1 MNQIFLSGELLLMS
15 STQYTKKIALID
27 CNSFYVSCERLFNP
41 KIRNKPVVVL
51 SSNDGCII
59 SRSNEAKALGIKMG
73 EPYFK
78 AKDIILKNNVHI
90 FSSNY
95 SLYGDLSRRV
105 MRTLKRFNSEI
116 EIYSI
121 DEAFLDLSNFPD
133 DEVEEVGKEI
143 RSIVLQ
149 WTGIPTS
156 IGIAKTKTLSK
167 VANHIAKKT
176 KSGVVSLIGVKDI
189 DPILEKVAINDVWG
203 IGKQLTKF
211 FVQNG
216 INNAKQLKN
225 ISNTWI
231 KKSSNVLSSRTA
243 MELRGISC
251 ISLEAQSSKRKSCV
265 VSRSFAKKVEKLQEL
280 QGSITNYCLNAAEK
294 IRSESLIAKSI
305 TIFIRTSPFQNQFAY
320 YSNSKTIDLPIAT
333 DNSIEIVKTALTGL
347 KYIFKNG
354 YRYQK
359 AGIMLSGLSSSQG
372 SKNLFSSIKDNK
384 IKNLMKSIDNTNY
397 RFGRSTLSLA
407 SAGINRKWN
416 IKRQHSSKIDTAD
429 FHYLPT
435 IKAI

>member
-1 MNQIFLSGELLLMS
+1 MS

-59 SRSNEAKALGIKMG
+59 SRSNEAKTLGIKMG

-78 AKDIILKNNVHI
+78 AKDIILKNNVHV

-121 DEAFLDLSNFPD
+121 DEAFLDLTNFPD
-133 DEVEEVGKEI
+133 DEVEDVGKEI

-167 VANHIAKKT
+167 IANHIAKKT
-176 KSGVVSLIGVKDI
+176 KSGVVSLIGIKDI
-189 DPILEKVAINDVWG
+189 DPILEKVEIHDVWG
-203 IGKQLTKF
+203 VGKQLTKF

-216 INNAKQLKN
+216 IHNAKQLKN

-251 ISLEAQSSKRKSCV
+251 ISLEAQNSKRKSCV

-280 QGSITNYCLNAAEK
+280 QESVTSYCLNAAEK

-333 DNSIEIVKTALTGL
+333 DNSIEIVKTALIGL
-347 KYIFKNG
+347 KDIFKNG

-359 AGIMLSGLSSSQG
+359 TGIMLSGLSSSQG
-372 SKNLFSSIKDNK
+372 SKNLFSSIKDVK

-407 SAGINRKWN
+407 SAGINKKWN
-416 IKRQHSSKIDTAD
+416 IKKQHSSKIDTAD
-429 FHYLPT
+429 FNFLPT

>member
-1 MNQIFLSGELLLMS
+1 MS
-15 STQYTKKIALID
+15 STQHTKKIALID

-59 SRSNEAKALGIKMG
+59 SRSTEAKALGIKMG

-78 AKDIILKNNVHI
+78 AKDIIVKNNVHV

-133 DEVEEVGKEI
+133 NEIEHVGKEI

-167 VANHIAKKT
+167 IANHIAKKT
-176 KSGVVSLIGVKDI
+176 KSGIVSLIGIKDI
-189 DPILEKVAINDVWG
+189 DPILEKVEVNDIWG
-203 IGKQLTKF
+203 VGKQLTKF
-211 FVQNG
+211 FIKNG

-231 KKSSNVLSSRTA
+231 KKNSNVLSSRTA

-251 ISLEAQSSKRKSCV
+251 IDLETTSSKRKSCV

-280 QGSITNYCLNAAEK
+280 QESITGYCLNAAEK

-305 TIFIRTSPFQNQFAY
+305 TVFIRTSPFQNQFAY
-320 YSNSKTIDLPIAT
+320 YSNSKTIDLPMAT

-347 KYIFKNG
+347 KDIFKNG
-354 YRYQK
+354 YKYQK
-359 AGIMLSGLSSSQG
+359 AGIMLSGLSDSQE
-372 SKNLFSSIKDNK
+372 SKNLFSSLKDDK
-384 IKNLMKSIDNTNY
+384 IKNLMKTIDNTNY
-397 RFGRSTLSLA
+397 KFGRSTLSLA
-407 SAGINRKWN
+407 SAGINKKWN
-416 IKRQHSSKIDTAD
+416 IKRQHYSKIDTSD
-429 FHYLPT
+429 FNYLPT

>member
-1 MNQIFLSGELLLMS
+1 MS
-15 STQYTKKIALID
+15 STQHTKKIALID

-59 SRSNEAKALGIKMG
+59 SRSTEAKALGIKMG

-78 AKDIILKNNVHI
+78 AKDIIVKNNVHV

-133 DEVEEVGKEI
+133 NEIEHVGKEI

-167 VANHIAKKT
+167 IANHIAKKT
-176 KSGVVSLIGVKDI
+176 KSGIVSLIGIKDI
-189 DPILEKVAINDVWG
+189 DPILEKVEVNDIWG
-203 IGKQLTKF
+203 VGKQLTKF
-211 FVQNG
+211 FIKNG

-231 KKSSNVLSSRTA
+231 KKNSNVLSSRTA
-243 MELRGISC
+243 MELRGIPC
-251 ISLEAQSSKRKSCV
+251 IDLETTSSKRKSCV

-280 QGSITNYCLNAAEK
+280 QESITGYCLNAAEK

-305 TIFIRTSPFQNQFAY
+305 TVFIRTSPFQNQFAY
-320 YSNSKTIDLPIAT
+320 YSNSKTIDLPMAT

-347 KYIFKNG
+347 KDIFKNG

-359 AGIMLSGLSSSQG
+359 AGIMLSSLSDSQE
-372 SKNLFSSIKDNK
+372 SKNLFSSLKDDK
-384 IKNLMKSIDNTNY
+384 IKNLMKTIDNTNY
-397 RFGRSTLSLA
+397 KFGRSTLSLA
-407 SAGINRKWN
+407 SAGINKKWN
-416 IKRQHSSKIDTAD
+416 IKRQHYSKIDTSD
-429 FHYLPT
+429 FNYLPT